1 MTIIEEAQ
9 QIQGYLD
16 TTCSENPEEVLER
29 IRVISPYISRTAF
42 MLAEAKKD
50 LRSKKSD
57 EIQSQICEIVNL
69 QFLSAKVQNALLD
82 SIAKE
87 EAYLV
92 DWLERLNAA
101 ATHQVDA
108 LRSILSYEREQLRI
122 NKTGY

>member
-42 MLAEAKKD
+42 MLAEAKKA
-50 LRSKKSD
+50 LRAKKSD
-57 EIQSQICEIVNL
+57 EIQAQICEIVNL

-87 EAYLV
+87 ESYMV

-108 LRSILSYEREQLRI
+108 LRSILSYERESLRL
-122 NKTGY
+122 NKSGY